1 MTLEDLALAHVILMG
16 ADHPAKRYLLVNYS
30 FLSLR
35 C

>member
-1 MTLEDLALAHVILMG
+1 MTLEDLALALILMG